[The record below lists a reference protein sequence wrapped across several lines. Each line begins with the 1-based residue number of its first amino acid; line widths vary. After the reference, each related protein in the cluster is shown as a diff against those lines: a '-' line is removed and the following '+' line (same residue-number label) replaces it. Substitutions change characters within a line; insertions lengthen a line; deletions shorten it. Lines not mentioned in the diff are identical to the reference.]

1 MEVSNFELIGNTLKR
16 IAVTSVP
23 LQTQV
28 CCTAL
33 SESEER
39 LLIGCID
46 GSLAILDRNRGSTRI
61 VKAAFIATLAAWHP
75 EGVGI
80 SPLRNLQL
88 ENIISQLRL
97 LWQLQMKRVTFSIM
111 TLL

>member
-1 MEVSNFELIGNTLKR
+1 MEVSNFELIGSTLKR

-28 CCTAL
+28 SCTAL

-80 SPLRNLQL
+80 SRNLQL
-88 ENIISQLRL
+88 ENLISQLRL

>member
-28 CCTAL
+28 SCTAL

-80 SPLRNLQL
+80 SPPP
-88 ENIISQLRL
+88 RL
-97 LWQLQMKRVTFSIM
+97 WLKIFIKFS
-111 TLL
+111 T

>member
-28 CCTAL
+28 SCTAL

-75 EGVGI
+75 KGVGI
-80 SPLRNLQL
+80 SPPP
-88 ENIISQLRL
+88 RL
-97 LWQLQMKRVTFSIM
+97 WLKIFIKFS
-111 TLL
+111 T